1 MLETLDEAVTTETRS
16 ESAALARVAEQ
27 LTLDLDD
34 IPAEEIEVALRAE
47 QERFVNSPVRDFIP
61 ILVERSV
68 RRRFAQQLM
77 DPAGRSG

>member
-1 MLETLDEAVTTETRS
+1 MVETLDETATTTTQ

-27 LTLDLDD
+27 LTLELDD

-47 QERFVNSPVRDFIP
+47 QARFVNSPIRDFIP

-68 RRRFAQQLM
+68 RRRFARQLV
-77 DPAGRSG
+77 DPAGRAG